1 MSSIPIASFLAG
13 SLESLL
19 FPVLLLIALLIWYL
33 VSLRRRFV
41 GDPVDPSKTD
51 VPVTEAP
58 RSTAAAFGDIPEQ
71 KP

>member
-19 FPVLLLIALLIWYL
+19 FPVLLLIALAVWY
-33 VSLRRRFV
+33 VIVVRRRFA
-41 GDPVDPSKTD
+41 GDPHDPTETEH
-51 VPVTEAP
+51 PVTDGP
-58 RSTAAAFGDIPEQ
+58 KNAAASRGNVPEQ

>member
-19 FPVLLLIALLIWYL
+19 FPVLLLIALAVWY
-33 VSLRRRFV
+33 VIVVRRRFA
-41 GDPVDPSKTD
+41 GEPRDPSETER
-51 VPVTEAP
+51 PVTDAP
-58 RSTAAAFGDIPEQ
+58 RSTAAALGDIPEQ